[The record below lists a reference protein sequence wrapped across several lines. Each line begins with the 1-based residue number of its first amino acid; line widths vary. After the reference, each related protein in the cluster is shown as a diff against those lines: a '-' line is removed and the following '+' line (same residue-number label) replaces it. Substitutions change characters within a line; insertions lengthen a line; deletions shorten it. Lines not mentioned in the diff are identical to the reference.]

1 MFARYI
7 NIHSHRK
14 PQSDEELCIRN
25 CPLLDTMLN
34 VKDLAYP
41 VSVGI
46 HPWETS
52 TCDEN
57 KLNLANKLMQQE
69 HVKAIGE
76 CGLDRLK
83 GASIERQKE
92 IFEQHIDW
100 ANELN
105 KPLII
110 HCVKAYS
117 DILYYLKFIRVPV
130 IMHGFKGKLAE
141 AEELI
146 RKGAVLSFGER
157 ILNDENLQIIVKKT
171 PLNQMFFE
179 TDSKP
184 IRIELMYEKA
194 SEILHIPLLELK
206 EILFSNYKRIF
217 EHEA

>member
-1 MFARYI
+1 MSARYI

-25 CPLLDTMLN
+25 CPVHASMRN
-34 VKDLAYP
+34 VNYLPYP
-41 VSVGI
+41 ISVGI

-57 KLNLANKLMQQE
+57 KLNLVNKLMQQE
-69 HVKAIGE
+69 QVKAIGE

-83 GASIERQKE
+83 GASIEKQKE

-105 KPLII
+105 KPLLI

-117 DILYYLKFIRVPV
+117 DILYYLKFIHVQA
-130 IMHGFKGKLAE
+130 IMHGFKGNLVE
-141 AEELI
+141 AEEFVK
-146 RKGAVLSFGER
+146 KGAVLSFGQR
-157 ILNDENLQIIVKKT
+157 ILSDEKLQIIVKKT
-171 PLNQMFFE
+171 PLKQMFLE

-184 IRIELMYEKA
+184 IRIELIYKKA
-194 SEILHIPLLELK
+194 SEILQIPLLELK
-206 EILFSNYKRIF
+206 EVLFSNYKRIF